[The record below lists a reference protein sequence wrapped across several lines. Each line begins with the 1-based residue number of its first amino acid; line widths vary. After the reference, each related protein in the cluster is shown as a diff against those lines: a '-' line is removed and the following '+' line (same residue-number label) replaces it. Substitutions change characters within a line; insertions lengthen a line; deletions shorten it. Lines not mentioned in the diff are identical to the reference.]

1 MNRKFLSLL
10 LLILMG
16 TIIQTA
22 SAQFRDQVGQGSQA
36 TDIQRELV
44 RRELENQVSTQRGGN
59 VTVRIDRA
67 WSNNLSNRE
76 TNIRGT
82 ALISVRRGREEA
94 IDFDAV
100 IDTRSNRVTRVDW
113 RPAGQGNQGDYNR
126 PDYNRPSSGQFQ
138 SGRYEIQ
145 LVATNRMLAVGANR
159 TVVQTDSR
167 NNRNQG
173 WVLEDAGN
181 GLYYIKSADTGE
193 VMTVSGGGSG
203 SSIVLARQRRGSNDQ
218 LWEIRSGPDNDYYLI
233 SRRGLAM
240 DSPSSARYDGGRM
253 QVYNRNGE
261 ANQRFRLNPVSG
273 GRNDDYD
280 RRRQGNPPYD
290 RRPGDYDQRPGYG
303 GSGSMTWS
311 GRVDGTVELII
322 QGNYVRENNIDGQAV
337 YNSRSRF
344 SSQLPNAN
352 VRVSVSK
359 LRGRGR
365 VEIIEQPSSN
375 NRFSAIIRI
384 RDEQGGADDY
394 EIQVNWN

>member
-36 TDIQRELV
+36 SDYQRDLV
-44 RRELENQVSTQRGGN
+44 RRELENQVSSQRGGT

-67 WSNNLSNRE
+67 WSNNLRNRE

-145 LVATNRMLAVGANR
+145 LVATGRMLAVGANR

-173 WVLEDAGN
+173 WVLTTSFGRSEAGP
-181 GLYYIKSADTGE
+181 KMATTSSADAVWPWIHQAARVTTEAGCRY
-193 VMTVSGGGSG
+193 TIATAKPIRGSG
-203 SSIVLARQRRGSNDQ
+203 SIRSAGAGMTIMIGVAR
-218 LWEIRSGPDNDYYLI
+218 EIRLTTADPVTMTSGPDM
-233 SRRGLAM
+233 A
-240 DSPSSARYDGGRM
+240 
-253 QVYNRNGE
+253 
-261 ANQRFRLNPVSG
+261 
-273 GRNDDYD
+273 
-280 RRRQGNPPYD
+280 
-290 RRPGDYDQRPGYG
+290 
-303 GSGSMTWS
+303 
-311 GRVDGTVELII
+311 
-322 QGNYVRENNIDGQAV
+322 AV
-337 YNSRSRF
+337 
-344 SSQLPNAN
+344 A
-352 VRVSVSK
+352 
-359 LRGRGR
+359 
-365 VEIIEQPSSN
+365 
-375 NRFSAIIRI
+375 A
-384 RDEQGGADDY
+384 
-394 EIQVNWN
+394 

>member
-1 MNRKFLSLL
+1 
-10 LLILMG
+10 MG

-181 GLYYIKSADTGE
+181 GFYYIKSADTGE

-203 SSIVLARQRRGSNDQ
+203 STIVLARQRRGSDDQ
-218 LWEIRSGPDNDYYLI
+218 LWEIRSGPDNDYYLPADAA
-233 SRRGLAM
+233 LAEWIHR
-240 DSPSSARYDGGRM
+240 AERVTTEAGCRYTIATAKPIR
-253 QVYNRNGE
+253 
-261 ANQRFRLNPVSG
+261 
-273 GRNDDYD
+273 
-280 RRRQGNPPYD
+280 
-290 RRPGDYDQRPGYG
+290 
-303 GSGSMTWS
+303 GSGSIRLPVGEMTTTTAVAREIRLTTAGQVTMTS
-311 GRVDGTVELII
+311 GPDMA
-322 QGNYVRENNIDGQAV
+322 AV
-337 YNSRSRF
+337 
-344 SSQLPNAN
+344 A
-352 VRVSVSK
+352 
-359 LRGRGR
+359 
-365 VEIIEQPSSN
+365 
-375 NRFSAIIRI
+375 A
-384 RDEQGGADDY
+384 
-394 EIQVNWN
+394 

>member
-1 MNRKFLSLL
+1 M
-10 LLILMG
+10 
-16 TIIQTA
+16 
-22 SAQFRDQVGQGSQA
+22 
-36 TDIQRELV
+36 
-44 RRELENQVSTQRGGN
+44 
-59 VTVRIDRA
+59 
-67 WSNNLSNRE
+67 
-76 TNIRGT
+76 
-82 ALISVRRGREEA
+82 
-94 IDFDAV
+94 

-145 LVATNRMLAVGANR
+145 LVATNRMLAWAPIAPWCR
-159 TVVQTDSR
+159 RIRATTAIR
-167 NNRNQG
+167 G

-181 GLYYIKSADTGE
+181 GLGSLHQVCRYSE
-193 VMTVSGGGSG
+193 RVMTVSGGGSG

-233 SRRGLAM
+233 SKRGLAL

-253 QVYNRNGE
+253 RVYNRNGE
-261 ANQRFRLNPVSG
+261 ANQRFRLNPVAG
-273 GRNDDYD
+273 GRDDNYD

-322 QGNYVRENNIDGQAV
+322 QGNYVRENNIDGQPV
-337 YNSRSRF
+337 YNSRSDSARN
-344 SSQLPNAN
+344 SRMPTSGSASAN
-352 VRVSVSK
+352 CEVEAASK
-359 LRGRGR
+359 
-365 VEIIEQPSSN
+365 SSN
-375 NRFSAIIRI
+375 SLHRTTRFSAIIRI
-384 RDEQGGADDY
+384 RDEQGGADDC